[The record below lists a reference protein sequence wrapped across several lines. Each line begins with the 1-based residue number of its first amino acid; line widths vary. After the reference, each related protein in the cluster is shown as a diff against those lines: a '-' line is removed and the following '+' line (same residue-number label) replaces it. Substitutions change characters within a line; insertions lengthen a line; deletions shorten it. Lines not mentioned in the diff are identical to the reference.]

1 MKNIAFAELVKAVE
15 CAERELDIKTGR
27 EKRDFAVR
35 TINAAVNIPWLPEC
49 VEAIVF
55 GWMIDLVVYLFNRW
69 WGHKWIV
76 NSVPD
81 LENTPLETAK

>member
-15 CAERELDIKTGR
+15 TAENELGLTTGR

-35 TINAAVNIPWLPEC
+35 MINAAVDIPWLPEW

-55 GWMIDLVVYLFNRW
+55 GWMIDLAIYLFNRW
-69 WGHKWIV
+69 WGHRWIDQS
-76 NSVPD
+76 NPD
-81 LENTPLETAK
+81 TENVQPETV